1 MSNLTDV
8 VFCVQIAPTL
18 VQNPIEFRTM
28 AETAVA
34 AGARPHDL
42 GLDSESGAEF
52 CLRMMG

>member
-8 VFCVQIAPTL
+8 VFCAQIAPTQ